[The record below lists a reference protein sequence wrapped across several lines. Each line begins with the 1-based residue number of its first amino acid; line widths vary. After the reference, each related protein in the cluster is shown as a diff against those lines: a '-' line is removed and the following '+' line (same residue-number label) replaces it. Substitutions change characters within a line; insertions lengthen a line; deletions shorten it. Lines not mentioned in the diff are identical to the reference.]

1 MKAAVLLF
9 ATLASAAAMSM
20 PQIVTEGDGAL
31 HAYVLQKSGDVCVRY
46 TLAGEPA
53 VVTATI
59 RLNGEVVPAS
69 TFEEPTGELN
79 CLVQPGSRRGW
90 LKARGDWAGRTA
102 APEALSVELRAWSTN
117 TPPDCM
123 SVDLGSGDLRYYAS
137 TNDLPY
143 GVDSDVWRASKCLL
157 RLVPAAGETFRMGS
171 PTNETGRTPVREVA
185 HNVTLTKDF
194 YLGVFEVTI
203 GQYTNVV
210 ASWPKDATR
219 KGFDFPIN
227 QVVYDDIHG
236 EGGFLTVLGS
246 RSGVSF
252 GLPTDAQWEFA
263 CRAGSRASYCNGTD
277 AAAGLDAVGWYKDS
291 SGYPSGSAATQRV
304 GMKEPNAFGIYDMH
318 GNIYELCRDW
328 YAEGV
333 SYSNGSCVT
342 DPTGTSTGSTR
353 VARGGSNGATAAQCR
368 SAFRMGLSPSSGNA
382 HVGFRISCPAVAK

>member
-69 TFEEPTGELN
+69 TFEEPIGELN

-102 APEALSVELRAWSTN
+102 APEALNVELRAWSTN

-210 ASWPKDATR
+210 STWPVNAVKRD
-219 KGFDFPIN
+219 FDHPIN
-227 QVVYDDIHG
+227 QPVYNDIHG
-236 EGGFLTVLGS
+236 EGGFLTVLAS

-277 AAAGLDAVGWYKDS
+277 TAAGLDAVGWY
-291 SGYPSGSAATQRV
+291 SGNTDYTSGSVTTQRV
-304 GMKEPNAFGIYDMH
+304 GTKEPNTFGVYDMH
-318 GNIYELCRDW
+318 GNLYELCRDW
-328 YAEGV
+328 YAEGA
-333 SYSNGSCVT
+333 SYSDGSYVI
-342 DPTGTSTGSTR
+342 DPTGAATGTAR
-353 VARGGSNGATAAQCR
+353 VARGGSFGAAVGSCR
-368 SAFRMGLSPSSGNA
+368 SAFRWGVDPAGGHS

>member
-1 MKAAVLLF
+1 MKATVLLF
-9 ATLASAAAMSM
+9 ATLASATAMSM
-20 PQIVTEGDGAL
+20 PQIVTEGDGAV
-31 HAYVLQKSGDVCVRY
+31 HAYVLRKSGDVCVRY

-59 RLNGEVVPAS
+59 RLNGEVVSAS

-79 CLVQPGSRRGW
+79 CLVRPGSRRGW
-90 LKARGDWAGRTA
+90 FKARGDWAGRTA
-102 APEALSVELRAWSTN
+102 AQEALSVELRAWSTN

-171 PTNETGRTPVREVA
+171 PTNETGRTVECEIA
-185 HNVTLTKDF
+185 HNVAFTKDY
-194 YLGVFEVTI
+194 YLGIFEVTI

-210 ASWPKDATR
+210 ASWPKNATR

-236 EGGFLTVLGS
+236 EDGFLAVLGS

-252 GLPTDAQWEFA
+252 DLPTDAQWEFA

-277 AAAGLDAVGWYKDS
+277 TAAGLGAVGWY
-291 SGYPSGSAATQRV
+291 SGNTGYTSGSVTTQRV
-304 GMKEPNAFGIYDMH
+304 GTKEPNAFGIYDMH
-318 GNIYELCRDW
+318 GNLYELCHDW
-328 YAEGV
+328 YADGA
-333 SYSNGSCVT
+333 SYSDGSCVT
-342 DPTGTSTGSTR
+342 DPTGAATGNKR
-353 VARGGSNGATAAQCR
+353 VARGGSFGAAVGSCR
-368 SAFRMGLSPSSGNA
+368 SSHRWGMDPTGGHS
-382 HVGFRISCPAVAK
+382 HVGFRLCCPAVAK